1 VPVVAAFDELV
12 HAPNRLR
19 ICALLAT
26 ATSAEFGTIRDAL
39 GVADSVTSKQIK
51 ILADAGYVAIT
62 KPTGT
67 GGRAK
72 TWVTLTP
79 AGRQAFEG
87 HLLALQQLAAG
98 IASAAPATSVSPA
111 NRTQSDS
118 NAAI

>member
-1 VPVVAAFDELV
+1 VI

-26 ATSAEFGTIRDAL
+26 ATTVEFGVLRDTL
-39 GVADSVTSKQIK
+39 GVADSVTSKQLK
-51 ILADAGYVAIT
+51 VLSEAGYVKLS

-79 AGRQAFEG
+79 AGRKAFAG
-87 HLLALQQLAAG
+87 HLAMLQQMAADLSHAG
-98 IASAAPATSVSPA
+98 G
-111 NRTQSDS
+111 
-118 NAAI
+118 

>member
-1 VPVVAAFDELV
+1 VI

-26 ATSAEFGTIRDAL
+26 ATTVEFGVLRDTL
-39 GVADSVTSKQIK
+39 GVADSVTSKQLK
-51 ILADAGYVAIT
+51 VLSEAGYVKLT

-79 AGRQAFEG
+79 AGRKAFAG
-87 HLLALQQLAAG
+87 HLAMLQQMAAD
-98 IASAAPATSVSPA
+98 VSQA
-111 NRTQSDS
+111 GG
-118 NAAI
+118 